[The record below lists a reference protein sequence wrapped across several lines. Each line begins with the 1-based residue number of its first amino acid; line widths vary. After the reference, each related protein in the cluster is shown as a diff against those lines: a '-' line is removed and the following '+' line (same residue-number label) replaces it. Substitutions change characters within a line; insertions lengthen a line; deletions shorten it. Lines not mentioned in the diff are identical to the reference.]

1 MLCHTA
7 SQFATIG
14 RVPTASTHR
23 TKARRSREETRE
35 RMTATA
41 RELLRTRAY
50 GDLTIDDI
58 MRPLGQGRTVFYR
71 HFDDLPDLLRRASV
85 EAIEE
90 LYAATLV
97 LSDPVPADYPGSI
110 RRALEQAAAVYER
123 HGPLLRG
130 IREAAAGDEQLG
142 HVGDE
147 LRRRF
152 DALTEQSLRQ
162 MAGSGAP
169 PGDELAE
176 RARAL
181 TLMNESYLLDA
192 FGREP
197 RVSRETAVRT
207 LAAIWEAVA
216 L

>member
-1 MLCHTA
+1 
-7 SQFATIG
+7 
-14 RVPTASTHR
+14 
-23 TKARRSREETRE
+23 
-35 RMTATA
+35 MTATA
-41 RELLRTRAY
+41 CDLLRTRAY
-50 GDLTIDDI
+50 GELTIDDI

-85 EAIEE
+85 EAIEQ

-97 LSDPVPADYPGSI
+97 LSDPVPADHPASI
-110 RRALEQAAAVYER
+110 RQALEQAAAVYER

-130 IREAAAGDEQLG
+130 IREAAAGDEQLSA
-142 HVGDE
+142 VGDE

-152 DALTEQSLRQ
+152 DSLTEQALRE
-162 MAGSGAP
+162 MAGPGAP
-169 PGDELAE
+169 DADLAE

-181 TLMNESYLLDA
+181 TLMNEAYLLDA

-207 LAAIWEAVA
+207 LTGIWEAVA